1 MGSKFKVGAVEKKV
15 LLAGWDKQRDQFSY
29 MIGRNFNIDL
39 RRYINL
45 IKKGLLKEGKR
56 HHQFLLTDLGRLY
69 CVFNVVKQKRESIRE
84 AEQVLEECK
93 QWAINE
99 GIIDPEGGDS
109 RRLRHID
116 NWGM

>member
-15 LLAGWDKQRDQFSY
+15 MLDGWDKQRKQFSY
-29 MIGRNFNIDL
+29 MVARNYNIPL
-39 RRYINL
+39 HRYTNL
-45 IKKGLLKEGKR
+45 IKKGLLKKGKR
-56 HHQFLLTDLGRLY
+56 HNQFLLTDLGHLY
-69 CVFNVVKQKRESIRE
+69 CVFEVVRQKRKDLKETE
-84 AEQVLEECK
+84 AVLAEWK
-93 QWAINE
+93 QWAIDE